1 MVASNKLSF
10 KKQPSKKQIY
20 KNDFVHSVKMLKLLL
35 NELKQIAKMRSIK
48 GYKIMSEERL
58 ISSINEAEP
67 VEESEK
73 NFDDARIENIKKRF

>member
-1 MVASNKLSF
+1 
-10 KKQPSKKQIY
+10 
-20 KNDFVHSVKMLKLLL
+20 MLKLLL

-73 NFDDARIENIKKRF
+73 NFDDARIENIKKRL

>member
-1 MVASNKLSF
+1 
-10 KKQPSKKQIY
+10 
-20 KNDFVHSVKMLKLLL
+20 
-35 NELKQIAKMRSIK
+35 MRSIK

>member
-1 MVASNKLSF
+1 
-10 KKQPSKKQIY
+10 
-20 KNDFVHSVKMLKLLL
+20 MLKLLL
-35 NELKQIAKMRSIK
+35 NELKQIARMRSIK

>member
-1 MVASNKLSF
+1 
-10 KKQPSKKQIY
+10 
-20 KNDFVHSVKMLKLLL
+20 MLKLLL

-73 NFDDARIENIKKRF
+73 NFDDARIENIKKIF

>member
-1 MVASNKLSF
+1 
-10 KKQPSKKQIY
+10 
-20 KNDFVHSVKMLKLLL
+20 MLKLLL

-73 NFDDARIENIKKRF
+73 NFDDARIENIKKDFKNLKDRLSKPKKERLEKIFIENKIKKRD

>member
-1 MVASNKLSF
+1 
-10 KKQPSKKQIY
+10 
-20 KNDFVHSVKMLKLLL
+20 
-35 NELKQIAKMRSIK
+35 
-48 GYKIMSEERL
+48 MSEERL

>member
-1 MVASNKLSF
+1 
-10 KKQPSKKQIY
+10 
-20 KNDFVHSVKMLKLLL
+20 MLKLLL